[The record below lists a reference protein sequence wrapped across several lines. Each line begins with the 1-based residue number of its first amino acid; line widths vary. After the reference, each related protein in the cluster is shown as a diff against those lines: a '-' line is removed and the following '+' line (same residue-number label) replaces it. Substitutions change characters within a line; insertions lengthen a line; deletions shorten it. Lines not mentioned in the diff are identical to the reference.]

1 MLAANE
7 PKIVDV
13 VIAGGGPAGCA
24 AALTLLRHTGLSVM
38 LVEQTGYGQDK
49 VGETL
54 SPAVLPLLDY
64 LGVGEHFRQ
73 GNFAPSHAFTAAWGD
88 AQVSTRDFLF
98 TGRGHGWHLDR
109 ARFDAGLANAARSFG
124 AHLVLGA
131 RVRQVHRQASGWTV
145 KLDNEP
151 DQPIWCRYL
160 IDASGRSAWLGRA
173 LDAKTVQHDR
183 LVGVSAY
190 FAASDTPVESSSLVE
205 AISLGWWYSA
215 PIPDGRTIAV
225 LMTDAD
231 VLQASH
237 CDRSMLWKSALA
249 QAPNTRLRLGER
261 PLTGELHVWPAH
273 SQQLQPNCGNGWVAA
288 GDAAAAFD
296 PLSSMGIGYALSTGI
311 HAARL
316 AASCIDRPQDHA
328 LQQAAYADDIQ
339 RHVEEYQ
346 TLKRSYYN
354 VETRYSDQPFWARRQ
369 GNAEV
374 I

>member
-1 MLAANE
+1 MLAASE

-24 AALTLLRHTGLSVM
+24 AALTLRRHTGLSVM
-38 LVEQTGYGQDK
+38 LVEQTRYGQDK

-73 GNFAPSHAFTAAWGD
+73 GDFAPSHAFTAAWGD
-88 AQVSTRDFLF
+88 DRVISRDFLF

-124 AHLVLGA
+124 TQLVLGA
-131 RVRQVHRQASGWTV
+131 RIRQVRRQASGWTV
-145 KLDNEP
+145 RLD
-151 DQPIWCRYL
+151 DSAAAPIECRYL

-173 LDAKTVQHDR
+173 IGAKTVQHDR

-190 FAASDTPVESSSLVE
+190 FAGSELPVESSSLVE
-205 AISLGWWYSA
+205 AIALGWWYSA
-215 PIPDGRTIAV
+215 PIPDGRLIAV

-237 CDRSMLWKSALA
+237 GDRLQLWNCALE
-249 QAPNTRLRLGER
+249 QAPHTRKRLGVR
-261 PLTGELHVWPAH
+261 HMIDPLQVWPAH
-273 SQQLQPNCGNGWVAA
+273 SQQLQPSCGDGWVAA

-316 AASCIDRPQDHA
+316 AAGSIAGAQDQP
-328 LQQAAYADDIQ
+328 LQQTAYADDIQ
-339 RHVEEYQ
+339 RHVQEYQ

-354 VETRYSDQPFWARRQ
+354 VETRYSEQPFWARRRA
-369 GNAEV
+369 GPV

>member
-1 MLAANE
+1 MAAST

-24 AALTLLRHTGLSVM
+24 AALTLRRHTGLSVM
-38 LVEQTGYGQDK
+38 LVEQTRYGQDK

-88 AQVSTRDFLF
+88 TQVSTRDFLF

-124 AHLVLGA
+124 AHLLMGA
-131 RVRQVHRQASGWTV
+131 RIRQVNRHASGWTV
-145 KLDNEP
+145 QLDDDI
-151 DQPIWCRYL
+151 DQPVSCRYL

-173 LDAKTVQHDR
+173 IGAKTVQHDR

-190 FAASDTPVESSSLVE
+190 FAASGAAVEASSLVE

-225 LMTDAD
+225 LMIDAD

-237 CDRSMLWKSALA
+237 ADRSQLWNSALA
-249 QAPNTRLRLGER
+249 QASHTRQRLGER
-261 PLTGELHVWPAH
+261 AMLGELQIWPAH
-273 SQQLQPNCGNGWVAA
+273 SQQLQPSCGNGWVAA

-311 HAARL
+311 QAARL
-316 AASCIDRPQDHA
+316 AAASIDQTPDHA
-328 LQQAAYADDIQ
+328 LQQTAYADDIQ
-339 RHVEEYQ
+339 RHVQEYQ

-354 VETRYSDQPFWARRQ
+354 VETRFSDQPFWARRQ
-369 GNAEV
+369 GSAEV
-374 I
+374 T